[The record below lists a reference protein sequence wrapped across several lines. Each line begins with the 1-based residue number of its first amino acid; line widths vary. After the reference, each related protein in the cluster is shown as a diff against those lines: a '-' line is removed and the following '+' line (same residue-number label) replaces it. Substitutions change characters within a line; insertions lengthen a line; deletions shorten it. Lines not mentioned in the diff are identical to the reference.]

1 MNVAQAL
8 ASILKKEGVE
18 FLFCYPNNKVIDE
31 AALLG
36 IRPVV
41 VRQERCGLHMAD
53 AISKLSSGERIGA
66 FASQHGPGAENSYGG
81 VAQSYGDSVPV
92 LVLPQGYPLHTA
104 PVKPNFSSAVS
115 MRDISKLT
123 EAVMR
128 ADELPNAMRRA
139 FSALRNG
146 RGGPVVVEVPKDLW
160 AVELSKPETHVP
172 VSVARYAPDPDDIR
186 RAADLLAGARAPAIH
201 AGQGVHY
208 AKAWPE
214 LRELAELLRAP
225 VATTL
230 AGKSAFP
237 EDHPLSLGSGGL
249 AYPQTVK
256 TFLTEADVI
265 FGVGC
270 SFTETSFAFPIPAGP
285 RIVHLT
291 LDPAHL
297 NKDVRAE
304 VGLVGDAR
312 LALRAL
318 ITELGARGYAP
329 THADPAPR
337 IAQVRSEWLAKWQRK
352 LDSNDAPISP
362 YRVVR
367 ELMDAT
373 NEEQVIITHDAGR
386 PRDQLTPFWI
396 SREPL
401 SFLGWG
407 KTTQLGYGL
416 PLIMGAKL
424 AEPAKLCINVWGDA
438 AIGFTGTDLE
448 TAAREK
454 IGVLSILLNN
464 QGMATELH
472 ALPHANRLYN
482 ATDISGNYALMA
494 TSLGCYAERITEP
507 AGIAAALRR
516 GIEKTRENVPVL
528 LEFMTSQETEYSQP

>member
-8 ASILKKEGVE
+8 AAILKKEGVE

-36 IRPVV
+36 IRPIV
-41 VRQERCGLHMAD
+41 VRQERSGLHMAD
-53 AISKLSSGERIGA
+53 AISKLSSGARIGV
-66 FASQHGPGAENSYGG
+66 FASQHGPGAENAYGS

-92 LVLPQGYPLHTA
+92 LVLPQGYPRHTA
-104 PVKPNFSSAVS
+104 PVKPNFSAAVS
-115 MRDISKLT
+115 MRDVSKIA
-123 EAVMR
+123 EALLVP
-128 ADELPNAMRRA
+128 DEIPNVMRRA

-146 RGGPVVVEVPKDLW
+146 RGGPAVVEVPKDLW
-160 AVELSKPETHVP
+160 AAELSTPETYTP
-172 VSVARYAPDPDDIR
+172 VSVGRYGPDPADVE
-186 RAADLLAGARAPAIH
+186 RAVDLLVAARAPAIH

-214 LRELAELLRAP
+214 LLELAELLRAP

-237 EDHPLSLGSGGL
+237 EDHPLALGSGGL

-256 TFLTEADVI
+256 TFLGEADVI
-265 FGVGC
+265 LGVGC

-291 LDPAHL
+291 LDPDHL

-304 VGLVGDAR
+304 VGLIGDAK
-312 LALRAL
+312 LALRAIIDAL
-318 ITELGARGYAP
+318 RARHYQPA
-329 THADPAPR
+329 HADPSER
-337 IAQVRSEWLAKWQRK
+337 IAQVREAWLAQWAPK
-352 LDSNDAPISP
+352 LDSDASPISP

-367 ELMDAT
+367 ELIEAT
-373 NEEQVIITHDAGR
+373 KNERVIMTHDAGR

-424 AEPAKLCINVWGDA
+424 AHPEKLCINVWGDA

-464 QGMATELH
+464 QGMATELL
-472 ALPHANRLYN
+472 ALPSANRLYN
-482 ATDISGNYALMA
+482 ATDISGHYAQMA
-494 TSLGCYAERITEP
+494 TALGCYAERITEVGDI
-507 AGIAAALRR
+507 AGAIAR
-516 GIEKTRENVPVL
+516 GIEKTREGIPVL
-528 LEFMTSQETEYSQP
+528 LEFMTEKETSYSQP